1 MDTETID
8 QEYEK
13 LQTEFEDVAKS
24 VAALAGKLQ
33 AAAKAGDANATSW
46 LADLK
51 QIAQDVDEEQTQAKV
66 LLLTIHQF
74 IGGAAQTEGGNPPL
88 FAPGQAP
95 PAAPPPA
102 PVYAQPGGMFGG
114 GMMGGYFGGGFARA
128 MEMGAGM
135 GLAQTL
141 VSSIFR

>member
-1 MDTETID
+1 MDTQTID

-13 LQTEFEDVAKS
+13 LETEFQDVAHT
-24 VAALAGKLQ
+24 VAALADKLQ
-33 AAAKAGDANATSW
+33 AASKAGDANATAW

-51 QIAQDVDEEQTQAKV
+51 QVAQDIDEEQTQAKV
-66 LLLTIHQF
+66 LLLVIHQF
-74 IGGAAQTEGGNPPL
+74 IGGLAQGDPDKAPL
-88 FAPGQAP
+88 LATGQAP
-95 PAAPPPA
+95 PAPA
-102 PVYAQPGGMFGG
+102 QQQPSGG
-114 GMMGGYFGGGFARA
+114 GMMMGPMLGGYFGGGFARA